1 MSATE
6 AIEAARAAGI
16 HIAIDGDDL
25 VLEASAPPSPV
36 VLDVLSR
43 NKAHVVAMLR
53 RQQPV
58 NEFGP
63 FRPLRS
69 PTGHDDTTM
78 WPRPARAA
86 PGRCRPL
93 VGPPI
98 VDGSGMVSIC
108 RNELCAPA

>member
-63 FRPLRS
+63 FRPLRVQ
-69 PTGHDDTTM
+69 PGMTIRRCGLGQHA
-78 WPRPARAA
+78 PRPAVA
-86 PGRCRPL
+86 GL
-93 VGPPI
+93 
-98 VDGSGMVSIC
+98 
-108 RNELCAPA
+108 